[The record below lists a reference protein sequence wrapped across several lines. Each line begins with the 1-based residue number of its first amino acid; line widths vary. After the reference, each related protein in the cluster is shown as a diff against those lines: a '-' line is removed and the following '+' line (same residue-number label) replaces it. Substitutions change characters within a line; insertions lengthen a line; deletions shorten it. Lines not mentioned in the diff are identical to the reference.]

1 MRILV
6 TSSFVLAGLAGCA
19 ASGSGPNA
27 APTTAS
33 PTTEVWV
40 SEARAVATA
49 LPPKLVEVLTAQ
61 IQQAG
66 PESAIEMCQ
75 QKAPQMAKE
84 ASAASGWQV
93 RRVSLR
99 NRNPKAVPD
108 AWERATL
115 EDFDRRAA
123 AGAAPETL
131 ERADLVPNARGEMER
146 RYMRA
151 LPTKEMCLACH
162 GTADR
167 VSPSVQEKL
176 RTLYP
181 DDRATGYRLGDIR
194 GAMTLRRPS

>member
-1 MRILV
+1 MRTLAL
-6 TSSFVLAGLAGCA
+6 SSFVLACVAGCA
-19 ASGSGPNA
+19 ASGTGPSA
-27 APTTAS
+27 APATKSATN
-33 PTTEVWV
+33 ELWV

-49 LPPKLVEVLTAQ
+49 LAPNLVAVLTAQ
-61 IQQAG
+61 ILQGG
-66 PESAIEMCQ
+66 PESAVEVCQ

-99 NRNPKAVPD
+99 HRNPKAVPD

-115 EDFDRRAA
+115 EDFDRRVA

-131 ERADLVPNARGEMER
+131 ERADLVPNARGEMEQ

-162 GTADR
+162 GTTDR
-167 VSPSVQEKL
+167 VSPSVHEKL
-176 RTLYP
+176 RALYP
-181 DDRATGYRLGDIR
+181 DDRATGYKLGDVR